1 MTKEEIEI
9 NLKITEIAKEIFSE
23 LSELKPESSLS
34 FTLSEEGMEAISQA
48 IELAEWGIGGNKPK
62 LKQTALEILEEIEKI
77 EPGEP
82 VNVNFTE
89 YEVKSMG
96 EVLSVVEKALENH
109 EEGVVS

>member
-1 MTKEEIEI
+1 MAKEEIVI
-9 NLKITEIAKEIFSE
+9 NPEITEVAKGIFTE
-23 LSELKPESSLS
+23 FAELKPETSLS
-34 FTLSEEGMEAISQA
+34 FTLSEEGVEAISQA

-62 LKQTALEILEEIEKI
+62 LKKTALEILNKIEKS

-82 VNVNFTE
+82 VNVNFTK

-96 EVLSVVEKALENH
+96 EVLSVVEKVLEEH